1 MSITVGEILITLILI
16 VPFLFF
22 YFIGRSKRIYE
33 EKYKKN
39 QLIKIEKEKEKNNKE
54 KIEKEEYL
62 EYLNKSSQGIDME
75 AMYNLAVCY
84 FEGAGIKKNY
94 VEAFYW
100 VTKSELL
107 GDSDAPKLREEIE
120 ESASKLQ
127 IAAALQRLKE
137 ETPK

>member
-1 MSITVGEILITLILI
+1 M
-16 VPFLFF
+16 
-22 YFIGRSKRIYE
+22 GRLLSNI
-33 EKYKKN
+33 
-39 QLIKIEKEKEKNNKE
+39 ICI
-54 KIEKEEYL
+54 
-62 EYLNKSSQGIDME
+62 
-75 AMYNLAVCY
+75 
-84 FEGAGIKKNY
+84 EGAGIKKNY

-107 GDSDAPKLREEIE
+107 GDPDAPKLREEIE